1 MSLLYW
7 SFVTLFL
14 ISSFRSLITT
24 LIIKTNFLLA
34 PEFRQFIVKMGSG
47 MLHFFYIKK
56 KQTLLS
62 ILFLYAFFIFN
73 LLYCGCPGMMQQL
86 RLTRQMVI
94 MLAMT
99 VGAIEKR
106 YSFKTTWYIFNQQ
119 S

>member
-1 MSLLYW
+1 MSLYW
-7 SFVTLFL
+7 SFVTLFV
-14 ISSFRSLITT
+14 ISSFRGLITT

-34 PEFRQFIVKMGSG
+34 PEFKQFIVKMGSG
-47 MLHFFYIKK
+47 MLHFFLNKK
-56 KQTLLS
+56 KKTLFS
-62 ILFLYAFFIFN
+62 ILFLYVFFIFN